1 MARTKQQKQL
11 IVLVVLLVAAGA
23 LWYAYGHQQQAT
35 GPGSD
40 GKTQF
45 KKIKAENL
53 GDIILDLEKAQKT
66 EYKSAGRNIFVMG
79 PMPVETAPG
88 VPVTQK
94 EPFRVYNQPQLPPP
108 PQPATL
114 PPGWIFYGYGVVP
127 AGKQRLAFFKE
138 PDNDSPHIVSEGELL
153 QNHIRILHIGNDRVD
168 FEDINTGQKG
178 SKTLEAP
185 PSA

>member
-1 MARTKQQKQL
+1 MAQTKQQKQL
-11 IVLVVLLVAAGA
+11 IILAVLLAAAGG
-23 LWYAYGHQQQAT
+23 LWYAYGHQGQVM
-35 GPGSD
+35 GPGP
-40 GKTQF
+40 GKQTHTRNINAIDF
-45 KKIKAENL
+45 GKVIL
-53 GDIILDLEKAQKT
+53 GLEKAQNT
-66 EYKSAGRNIFVMG
+66 EYKSAGRNIFVLG
-79 PMPVETAPG
+79 PMPVETANGPQ
-88 VPVTQK
+88 VRPK
-94 EPFRVYNQPQLPPP
+94 EPYINKGPMPPPP